1 MMKFAFL
8 MNMPGETP
16 ETCYGEYN
24 NEENHNRIVGLEKDA
39 AVEYIKILANEG
51 FGIVDLCG
59 DFTES
64 DVEILTKASEGKIN
78 ISYAKY
84 FPVEMEKMDKLES
97 LFEYGI
103 IIFDEGV
110 DVTEWVEILNR
121 QGNTYVA
128 FVKDMDSAM
137 EAGRELVKK
146 GVAFVELCGWFDFK
160 KTEQI
165 ISAIGGKIPVGT
177 CGNIR

>member
-1 MMKFAFL
+1 MIKFAFL

-24 NEENHNRIVGLEKDA
+24 NEESHNRIVGMEKGA
-39 AVEYIKILANEG
+39 AAEYVKALAEEG
-51 FGIVDLCG
+51 FSIVDLCG

-64 DVEILTKASEGKIN
+64 DVETLTKASESKIR

-84 FPVEMEKMDKLES
+84 SPAEMEKMDKLNS
-97 LFEYGI
+97 FFEYGI
-103 IIFDEGV
+103 IVFDDGV
-110 DVTEWVEILNR
+110 DTTEWIEILNR

-128 FVKDMDSAM
+128 FVKDMESAM
-137 EAGRELVKK
+137 EAGRELVIK
-146 GVAFVELCGWFDFK
+146 GVTFIELCGWFNSE

-165 ISAIGGKIPVGT
+165 INAIGGAVPVGT
-177 CGNIR
+177 CGDI

>member
-24 NEENHNRIVGLEKDA
+24 NEKSHNRIVGMEKDA
-39 AVEYIKILANEG
+39 AAEYVMGLAEEG
-51 FGIVDLCG
+51 FDIVGLCG
-59 DFTES
+59 DFTER
-64 DVEILTKASEGKIN
+64 DVEILTKVSEGKISIN
-78 ISYAKY
+78 YAKY
-84 FPVEMEKMDKLES
+84 SPVEMEKMDKLES

-103 IIFDEGV
+103 IIFEDSIET
-110 DVTEWVEILNR
+110 TEWVEILNR

-137 EAGRELVKK
+137 EAGKELVKK
-146 GVAFVELCGWFDFK
+146 GVAFMELCGWFNSER
-160 KTEQI
+160 TGQI
-165 ISAIGGKIPVGT
+165 INAIGGVAPVGT
-177 CGNIR
+177 CGNI